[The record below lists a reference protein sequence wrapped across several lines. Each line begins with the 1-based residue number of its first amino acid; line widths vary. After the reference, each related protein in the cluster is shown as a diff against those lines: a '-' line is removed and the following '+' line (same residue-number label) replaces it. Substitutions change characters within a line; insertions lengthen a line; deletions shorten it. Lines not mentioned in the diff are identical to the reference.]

1 MPKLV
6 LLGSFVLAGAL
17 ALGGLATDGDRA
29 KLSRKATVMF
39 FLSTDCPVA
48 MQYTPR
54 INRLVEEFGAKGVE
68 FKAYFPNEMESKE
81 AVEQYVRER
90 KYTFDYE
97 LDPAGAV
104 ARAKGVKT
112 IPTAVLLD
120 ERGKVA
126 YLGAID
132 DAKQPESVKKSYLR
146 DALTAVISGKRPP
159 VTKTSAFGCL
169 LMAGPEPPSVAKV
182 NYAEHVAPILFRS
195 CTTCHRP
202 GEVAPFSLTNY
213 DEARKWADNIAAV
226 TKRRSMP
233 PWKAVPGYGEF
244 HAENRLTDL
253 EIATLQNWALAKAP
267 RGDVAKE
274 PKAPIFPKGWALGEP
289 DLVVSP
295 SKTFKLPAEGRDIY
309 RHFVLKTNLKEPVWV
324 TGIDAKPGNRRVVHH
339 VIAFLDGKGRAAKL
353 DGREMDGQ
361 DGYNAFGA
369 PGFIPD
375 GALGGW
381 APGSQPISL
390 PKGVGFRL
398 DPGVD
403 IVLQVHYHLT
413 GKEEVDQTKLGLYF
427 SKKPAEREVRIQ
439 WLANP
444 IFRLKAGDA
453 NAVVKLTVPIFQDQ
467 ICYGVMPHMHMLG
480 KSMKAEAEL
489 PDGTRKPL
497 IWVQDWDFNWQ
508 FTYAFKEPISL
519 PRGSKVHIEAVYD
532 NSANNP
538 NNPNSPPKDITW
550 GEETTDEMFL
560 LVALTARDTA
570 PQK

>member
-1 MPKLV
+1 MTKFV
-6 LLGSFVLAGAL
+6 LLGSLVLAGAL
-17 ALGGLATDGDRA
+17 ALGGFSSDDTKAA
-29 KLSRKATVMF
+29 PARKATVLL

-54 INRLVEEFGAKGVE
+54 INRLVEEFSAKGVE
-68 FKAYFPNEMESKE
+68 FKAYFPNEMESKD
-81 AVEQYVRER
+81 AVDMYVRER
-90 KYTFDYE
+90 KYAFPYD
-97 LDPAGAV
+97 LDPAGAL
-104 ARAKGVKT
+104 ARSKGVKT
-112 IPTAVLLD
+112 IPTAVVLD
-120 ERGKVA
+120 DKGKVT

-132 DAKQPESVKKSYLR
+132 DSKQPDKVKKTYLR
-146 DALTAVISGKRPP
+146 DAVAAMIEGKKPP
-159 VTKTSAFGCL
+159 LAKTDAFGCI

-182 NYAEHVAPILFRS
+182 NFAEHVAPILYRA

-202 GEVAPFSLTNY
+202 GEVAPFPLTNY
-213 DEARKWADNIAAV
+213 EEARKWADNIAAV

-233 PWKAVPGYGEF
+233 PWKAVPGFGDF
-244 HAENRLTDL
+244 HGENRLSDL

-267 RGDVAKE
+267 RGDAAKE
-274 PKAPIFPKGWALGEP
+274 PKTPTFPKGWALGEP
-289 DLVVSP
+289 DLVLQP

-324 TGIDAKPGNRRVVHH
+324 TGIDAKPGNRTVVHH

-353 DGREMDGQ
+353 DGREKDGQ
-361 DGYNAFGA
+361 EGYNAFGA

-403 IVLQVHYHLT
+403 VVLQVHYHLS

-427 SKKPAEREVRIQ
+427 SKAPVQREVRIQ

-444 IFRLKAGDA
+444 LFRLKAGDA

-508 FTYAFKEPISL
+508 FTYAFKEPVRL
-519 PRGSKVHIEAVYD
+519 PRGSKVHIEAMYD

-538 NNPNSPPKDITW
+538 NNPNDPPKDITW

-560 LVALTARDTA
+560 LVALTARDTD
-570 PQK
+570 PKK